1 MRISDCS
8 SDVCSSDLRRY
19 ADHRSGRDD
28 SCRERRGPVPFGAD
42 GRTVSVGPLIFVIVG
57 EPSGDAIG
65 ARLMTALKR
74 ATGGAVRFA
83 GIGGAAMQNEGLH
96 SIFPMNELSVM
107 GLVAEIGSASG
118 RERVCQSG

>member
-74 ATGGAVRFA
+74 ATGDRKSVVWGKGVYVRVD
-83 GIGGAAMQNEGLH
+83 
-96 SIFPMNELSVM
+96 LSVR
-107 GLVAEIGSASG
+107 GSIKNQMKDV
-118 RERVCQSG
+118 RQSVPQNI